1 MERIFD
7 LLETAGYPVEAIDWL
22 RQHALITICALAVA
36 AWALF
41 IALGWAFWT
50 LLT

>member
-7 LLETAGYPVEAIDWL
+7 FLETAGYPVEAIDWL
-22 RQHALITICALAVA
+22 RQHALIAICALAVC

-41 IALGWAFWT
+41 IGLGWVLWMV
-50 LLT
+50 LT